1 MNIGAQEIIIVVL
14 VIIAILFVTRVIK
27 IGRST
32 VGTDEDTRPGVMAS
46 QYHRKIRKVM
56 DFFLR
61 TGIALV
67 AVGVILL
74 ILGAAI
80 FKWAI
85 LSYMWSAIIIAVG
98 GILIIIFKNTKW

>member
-1 MNIGAQEIIIVVL
+1 MKIGAQEIIIIVL
-14 VIIAILFVTRVIK
+14 VIIAILFITRVIR

-32 VGTDEDTRPGVMAS
+32 IGTDEDNRPEVMMS
-46 QYHRKIRKVM
+46 QYRHKTRKVM

-67 AVGVILL
+67 VVGVILL

-80 FKWAI
+80 FKWAM

-98 GILIIIFKNTKW
+98 GILIVIFKNTRW